1 MKTSDKVMKVVGT
14 SVLLGTV
21 TEERKTDGWLYVKVD
36 WVETPGLKSIRAN
49 LADMLE
55 TRGHEYDPETE
66 WIRHDKLVQ
75 IDPKEMFESLGA
87 LYQEDYNALSRLQRW
102 CVSSAAAKF
111 LADPEHYRSIAQ
123 K

>member
-1 MKTSDKVMKVVGT
+1 MKVSDKVMKVVGT

-21 TEERKTDGWLYVKVD
+21 TEERRTDGWLYVKVD

-49 LADMLE
+49 LADMLA
-55 TRGHEYDPETE
+55 TRGHEFDPEAE
-66 WIRHDKLVQ
+66 WIRYDQLTQ
-75 IDPKEMFESLGA
+75 IDPKEMFESLGS
-87 LYQEDYNALSRLQRW
+87 LYQEDYKSLSRLQRW

-111 LADPEHYRSIAQ
+111 LADPDHYRSIAQ

>member
-1 MKTSDKVMKVVGT
+1 MKVSDKVMKVVGT

-21 TEERKTDGWLYVKVD
+21 TEERRTDDWLYVKVD
-36 WVETPGLKSIRAN
+36 WVETPGLKSIRVN
-49 LADMLE
+49 LADMLA

-66 WIRHDKLVQ
+66 WIRYDQLVQ
-75 IDPKEMFESLGA
+75 IDPKEMFESLGS
-87 LYQEDYNALSRLQRW
+87 LYQEDYKSLSRLQRW

-111 LADPEHYRSIAQ
+111 LADPDHYRSIAQ

>member
-21 TEERKTDGWLYVKVD
+21 IEERVTDGWLYVKVD

-55 TRGHEYDPETE
+55 TRGHEYDP
-66 WIRHDKLVQ
+66 
-75 IDPKEMFESLGA
+75 
-87 LYQEDYNALSRLQRW
+87 
-102 CVSSAAAKF
+102 
-111 LADPEHYRSIAQ
+111 
-123 K
+123 

>member
-1 MKTSDKVMKVVGT
+1 MKVSDKVMKVVGT

-21 TEERKTDGWLYVKVD
+21 TEERRTDDWLYVKVD

-49 LADMLE
+49 LADMLA
-55 TRGHEYDPETE
+55 TRGHEYDLETE
-66 WIRHDKLVQ
+66 WIRYDQLTQ
-75 IDPKEMFESLGA
+75 IDPKEMFESLGS
-87 LYQEDYNALSRLQRW
+87 LYQEDYKSLSRLQRW

-111 LADPEHYRSIAQ
+111 LADPDHYRSIAQ

>member
-1 MKTSDKVMKVVGT
+1 MKVSDKVMKVVGT

-21 TEERKTDGWLYVKVD
+21 AEERRTDGWLYVKVD

-49 LADMLE
+49 LADMLAI
-55 TRGHEYDPETE
+55 RGHEYDPETE
-66 WIRHDKLVQ
+66 WIRHDQLTQ
-75 IDPKEMFESLGA
+75 IDPKEMFESLGS
-87 LYQEDYNALSRLQRW
+87 LYQEDYKSLSRLQRW

-111 LADPEHYRSIAQ
+111 LADPDHYRSIAQ

>member
-1 MKTSDKVMKVVGT
+1 MKVSDKVMMVVGT

-21 TEERKTDGWLYVKVD
+21 AEERRTDGWLYVKVD

-49 LADMLE
+49 LADMLA

-66 WIRHDKLVQ
+66 WIRYDQLTQ
-75 IDPKEMFESLGA
+75 IDPKEMFESLGS
-87 LYQEDYNALSRLQRW
+87 LYQEDYKSLSRLQRW

-111 LADPEHYRSIAQ
+111 LADPDHYRSIAQ